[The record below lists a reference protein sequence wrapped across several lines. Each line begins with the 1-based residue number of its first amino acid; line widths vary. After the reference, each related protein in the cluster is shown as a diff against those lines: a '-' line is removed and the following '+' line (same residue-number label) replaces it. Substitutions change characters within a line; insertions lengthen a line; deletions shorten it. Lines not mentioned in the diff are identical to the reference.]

1 MVNLLAWV
9 YFLYINLFI
18 VLEMQEFKNNYLK
31 YSIFTQNKYL
41 SFVKEMYS
49 IQVDQGSGSSNLRIL
64 FISNCFRASMK
75 GQEA

>member
-1 MVNLLAWV
+1 
-9 YFLYINLFI
+9 
-18 VLEMQEFKNNYLK
+18 MQEFKNNYLK

-64 FISNCFRASMK
+64 FIPNCFGASMK